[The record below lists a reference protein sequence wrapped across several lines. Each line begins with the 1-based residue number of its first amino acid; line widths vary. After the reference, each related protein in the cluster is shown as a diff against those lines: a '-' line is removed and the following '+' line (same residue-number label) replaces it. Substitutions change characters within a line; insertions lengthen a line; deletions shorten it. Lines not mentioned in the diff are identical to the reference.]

1 MSDQREHEVVIC
13 DVQALGEQIRRVRR
27 AQHVT
32 QEELADYAGLSR
44 VSVMKVEKGGDVRL
58 SNLLRL
64 TELLGLELVVR
75 PRGLK

>member
-27 AQHVT
+27 AQQVT

-64 TELLGLELVVR
+64 IELLGLELVVR

>member
-1 MSDQREHEVVIC
+1 MSDQHEVVIC
-13 DVQALGEQIRRVRR
+13 DVQAFGEQIRRVRR
-27 AQHVT
+27 AQQVT

>member
-27 AQHVT
+27 AQQVT

>member
-1 MSDQREHEVVIC
+1 VLSPQTGWT
-13 DVQALGEQIRRVRR
+13 LLLTPK
-27 AQHVT
+27 VT

-64 TELLGLELVVR
+64 IELLGLELVVR

>member
-27 AQHVT
+27 AQQVT

-64 TELLGLELVVR
+64 TELS
-75 PRGLK
+75 